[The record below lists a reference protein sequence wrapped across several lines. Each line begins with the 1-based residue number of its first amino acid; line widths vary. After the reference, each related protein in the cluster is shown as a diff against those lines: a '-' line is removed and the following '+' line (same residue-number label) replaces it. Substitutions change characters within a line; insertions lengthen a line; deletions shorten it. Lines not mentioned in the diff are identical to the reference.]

1 MFKLFSEVESEVEK
15 LGSALKGVFSKV
27 HAGVSQAAE
36 FTEEELQAG
45 VAEFLAQLKGADFS
59 ISQAFE
65 AGATYAA
72 AKLKAVVAP
81 VVTAVAPEVQAAV
94 AVGEAVAEVA
104 PAVSNAIAAEAPV
117 LAAGVAAYVAP
128 AAPAQAPVTPL

>member
-36 FTEEELQAG
+36 FTEEELQGG

-65 AGATYAA
+65 AGAQYAA

-81 VVTAVAPEVQAAV
+81 VVTAVEPEVQAAV
-94 AVGEAVAEVA
+94 AVAEAVAQVA
-104 PAVSNAIAAEAPV
+104 PAVSAAIVADAPAV
-117 LAAGVAAYVAP
+117 AAGVAAYVAP
-128 AAPAQAPVTPL
+128 AQAPVTPL